1 MCNPRRV
8 EVTATRELAEAWEH
22 EVRRVATRSAHA
34 TGESRVREP
43 LDGAIGAPV
52 LGALAAVLSG
62 ADGWER
68 DGDTFRHALDGGY
81 LAYHADTQELEI
93 VATASGQVDVAVTS
107 SVVLHGEVRE
117 RIEATG
123 TGRYYDDNWGGV
135 TEADAR
141 QAADRDAEANLQ
153 ARRLD
158 VLRAARAEEE
168 ARRGADLD
176 ATVGAQADAEL
187 ARRTA
192 ARTDELRAEA
202 ARCLTAVGIQGRNAF
217 HAVLAQ
223 AYREAI
229 LAYARRRGA
238 DRISCSEDG
247 GVLEIEF
254 EMQV

>member
-1 MCNPRRV
+1 
-8 EVTATRELAEAWEH
+8 
-22 EVRRVATRSAHA
+22 
-34 TGESRVREP
+34 
-43 LDGAIGAPV
+43 
-52 LGALAAVLSG
+52 
-62 ADGWER
+62 
-68 DGDTFRHALDGGY
+68 
-81 LAYHADTQELEI
+81 
-93 VATASGQVDVAVTS
+93 
-107 SVVLHGEVRE
+107 
-117 RIEATG
+117 
-123 TGRYYDDNWGGV
+123 
-135 TEADAR
+135 
-141 QAADRDAEANLQ
+141 
-153 ARRLD
+153 
-158 VLRAARAEEE
+158 VLRAARAEAE

-202 ARCLTAVGIQGRNAF
+202 ARRLTAVGIQGRNAF

-229 LAYARRRGA
+229 LAYARQRGA